1 MAAKATPPAAPVVQ
15 PGAQLTVADQLL
27 CLLLA
32 DREHLRLT
40 QQQFEGLPLSLVA
53 QLAAAVVVA
62 ALGGLQVSGS
72 FQPIRISDV
81 PK

>member
-15 PGAQLTVADQLL
+15 PVAQLTVADQLL
-27 CLLLA
+27 CLPLA